1 MAHGTALV
9 LGTSRLGTDVAHALA
24 ATGAF
29 ARVVTA
35 GTMPPAVRNR
45 HRRIDFLDRGAPRR
59 LAAVLA
65 DVAPD
70 AIVQLALSESPL
82 TPVREGRHDAAVA
95 ATVST
100 GVRLF
105 RERGGDLR
113 RMVALS
119 STAVYGLARSSPLLF
134 DERYTVGT
142 GGRADH
148 RFDGGEVDTASL
160 YGRWVRDLREYEAL
174 LAKLA
179 EDTGM
184 RLVVLRAAYI
194 SAGPGS
200 NPIVEYLAA
209 PLPVRVL
216 GHDPPV
222 QVVHYDDLVETI
234 LRAAEERVSGTINVV
249 ARGAVPIT
257 RLGALAGRY
266 MLPLPHSLARL
277 VAPEVL
283 GVDPLCSRCVA
294 DGSRAVQLLG
304 FQPRRSAEEALGG

>member
-1 MAHGTALV
+1 
-9 LGTSRLGTDVAHALA
+9 SRLGTDVARALA

-29 ARVVTA
+29 ARVATA

-70 AIVQLALSESPL
+70 AVVQLALSESPV
-82 TPVREGRHDAAVA
+82 TPVREGHHDVAVA

-100 GVRLF
+100 GIRLL
-105 RERGGDLR
+105 RERGGEVR

-134 DERYTVGT
+134 DERDTSAAGA
-142 GGRADH
+142 GADP
-148 RFDGGEVDTASL
+148 RFEGGEVDTASL
-160 YGRWVRDLREYEAL
+160 YGRWVRDLREYEAV

-184 RLVVLRAAYI
+184 RLAVLRAAYI
-194 SAGPGS
+194 SGGPVS
-200 NPIVEYLAA
+200 NPITEYLAA

-234 LRAAEERVSGTINVV
+234 LRAAEEPVSGTINVV
-249 ARGAVPIT
+249 ARGAVPVT

-266 MLPLPHSLARL
+266 MLPLPHALARL

-283 GVDPLCSRCVA
+283 GAAPLCSRCVA

-304 FQPRRSAEEALGG
+304 IQPRRSAEEALGG